1 MFKKLRGAFLFEKNF
16 LFTVVS
22 IALPIALQNI
32 ISFGVNLMDSVMLGQ
47 LGDVAI
53 TAANLGGQPFFL
65 LTMFGF
71 GLASGGSVLIAQY
84 WGKGDIG
91 RIRRVMAMS
100 LQSVFVVSLLFT
112 LASLLFPYQ
121 LMRLFTPDEAVIKA
135 SVEYLSTLAFSYLF
149 YSLSNCYL
157 MCLRAVER
165 VRISTLI
172 YGVSFFVNVFFNWC
186 FIFGKCGA
194 PALGVRGAAIGT
206 ILARMSECALSLLY
220 MYMRENRAG
229 FRLRHLLRRWDGAL
243 LRDFLKHSLPV
254 VGNELL
260 WGLGTVL
267 MTMIISNLG
276 DVFVTANSIANV
288 VNQVTSVAAFGVAN
302 AAAVLTGKAVGAGRP
317 QTARKTA
324 NTLLLFSLIVGL
336 CGGLLLFVLRGPI
349 LTIYA
354 ITPAARALTLD
365 IMTVLAVLQPILA
378 LELNC
383 IVGVLRG
390 GGDTRTAFFI
400 DCGCLWLISLPLGLL
415 GGYVLGLAPAA
426 IYLLM
431 RVDTV
436 LKTGL
441 GLWRI
446 RSGRWIKNIT
456 R

>member
-1 MFKKLRGAFLFEKNF
+1 MLKKLRGAFLFEKSF

-84 WGKGDIG
+84 WGKGDMQ

-100 LQSVFVVSLLFT
+100 LQAVFCISALFT
-112 LASLLFPYQ
+112 AASLLFPYP
-121 LMRLFTPDEAVIKA
+121 LMRMFSPDPAVVEA
-135 SVEYLSTLAFSYLF
+135 SVAYLSTLAYSYLF

-165 VRISTLI
+165 VRVSTLI
-172 YGVSFFVNVFFNWC
+172 YGISFFVNVFFNWC
-186 FIFGKCGA
+186 FIFGQCGA
-194 PALGVRGAAIGT
+194 PALGVRGAAVGT
-206 ILARMSECALSLLY
+206 ILARMSECILALIY
-220 MYMRENRAG
+220 MYTREKRTG
-229 FRLRHLLRRWDGAL
+229 FRLRHLFRRWDASL
-243 LRDFLKHSLPV
+243 LRDFMHHSLPV

-260 WGLGTVL
+260 WGLGTVF

-276 DVFVTANSIANV
+276 EAFVTANSIANV

-317 QTARKTA
+317 ETARKTA
-324 NTLLLFSLIVGL
+324 NTLLLFSFTVGL
-336 CGGLLLFVLRGPI
+336 CGGALLFLLREPI
-349 LTIYA
+349 LGIYA

-365 IMTVLAVLQPILA
+365 IMLVLAVLQPILA

-390 GGDTRTAFFI
+390 GGDTRIAFFI
-400 DCGCLWLISLPLGLL
+400 DCGCLWLISLPLGLI
-415 GGYVLGLAPAA
+415 GGYALGLAPAA
-426 IYLLM
+426 IYILM
-431 RVDTV
+431 RMDTV
-436 LKTGL
+436 LKTVL
-441 GLWRI
+441 GLFRV
-446 RSGRWIKNIT
+446 RSGKWIKNVT